1 MMSSTIIAECSG
13 SLNDDIR
20 DISEKRILHGCWESI
35 KEDRYSQALSESVF
49 LNDQEPENASHT
61 DQLSTVGRNSS
72 VMAILSSNSTG
83 AVAMRS
89 DRSRCSSK
97 FTGSS
102 SSTSLHD
109 PSLIISLASLRS
121 LGVLTP
127 TISNLLPGTSL
138 DENAA

>member
-1 MMSSTIIAECSG
+1 MSSTIIAECSG

-35 KEDRYSQALSESVF
+35 NEDRYSQALSESAF
-49 LNDQEPENASHT
+49 LNDQEPENVSHT

-109 PSLIISLASLRS
+109 PSLMISLASLRS